1 MIRGNRKDEDN
12 IFGWKKAIFD
22 LSETKSYAPFMSW
35 MYKLREDE

>member
-12 IFGWKKAIFD
+12 IFGWQKAIFD
-22 LSETKSYAPFMSW
+22 LSGTKSYAPFMAW